1 MHVHESGPEAGE
13 TIVFLHG
20 AGASATM
27 WSAHMRHF
35 AQYHCLVPDL
45 PGFGDSAGEPWV
57 SLDETTAAVAN
68 LIRKRAR
75 DGRAH
80 VVGVSLGGI
89 VVIKLIAEAAE
100 LVDHAVIDGASVLPL
115 RHLTLAKLG
124 LRLLEPVVKTDLV
137 SGIIARSLGL
147 PEAAIADFRTNYRRM
162 SAASYVAAFVE
173 ALDFRQPPG
182 LERAVCPTLLVAGSR
197 EPLSTLA
204 SNRLLART
212 MQHATARVVPG
223 KWHGWISAERELHC
237 RMVEAWITDRPLPAE
252 LTDGDG

>member
-1 MHVHESGPEAGE
+1 MHIHESGPEAAE

-20 AGASATM
+20 AGASVTM
-27 WSAHMRHF
+27 WTAHVRHF
-35 AQYHCLVPDL
+35 ARYHGLLPEF

-68 LIRKRAR
+68 LIRERAK

-89 VVIKLIAEAAE
+89 VAIKLIAEAPE

-115 RHLTLAKLG
+115 RHLTLARLG

-137 SGIIARSLGL
+137 TGVIARSLGL
-147 PEAAIADFRTNYRRM
+147 PEAAMDDFRSNYRRM
-162 SAASYVAAFVE
+162 SAASYVAAFAE

-182 LERAVCPTLLVAGSR
+182 LERAACPTLLVAGGR
-197 EPLSTLA
+197 EPPSTLA

-212 MQHATARVVPG
+212 MQHATARIAPG
-223 KWHGWISAERELHC
+223 KWHGWIAAARELHC
-237 RMVEAWITDRPLPAE
+237 RMVEAWITGRPLPAE
-252 LTDGDG
+252 LTDGG